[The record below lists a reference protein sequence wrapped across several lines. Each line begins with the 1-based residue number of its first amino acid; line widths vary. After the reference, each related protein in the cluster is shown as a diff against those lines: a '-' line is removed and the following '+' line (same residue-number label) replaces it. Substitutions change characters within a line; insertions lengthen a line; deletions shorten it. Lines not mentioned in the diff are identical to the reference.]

1 MIHGSCSHVK
11 LQSRKLNI
19 LRINITYPSNIR
31 RWKTPGRTN
40 PSKVQ
45 QLDPKNAMRVEKFG
59 MTRTTIPESNTTQPR
74 KIHYKETRNTL
85 WLLQTLVDQQ
95 HVNLISMK
103 LLLSESCWIII
114 LSILS
119 YTEHHIQDSIFMHCT
134 YCSAL
139 QLCDW
144 SGYDSFFS
152 SCVERPL
159 MTDMHQQ
166 HNNIT
171 NRLFQKKNHNGW
183 Q

>member
-1 MIHGSCSHVK
+1 M
-11 LQSRKLNI
+11 
-19 LRINITYPSNIR
+19 
-31 RWKTPGRTN
+31 
-40 PSKVQ
+40 
-45 QLDPKNAMRVEKFG
+45 
-59 MTRTTIPESNTTQPR
+59 PESNTTQPR

-119 YTEHHIQDSIFMHCT
+119 YTEHQDSIFMHCT

-171 NRLFQKKNHNGW
+171 NRLFQKKNHNGFQKILVIRNEMLELVEHKLPCYINLKGHCHDKAHVRSW
-183 Q
+183 LTPFFFKPIETVILSRAPRIRRGSA